1 MSYTSKAQ
9 IEATLRKMREENLA
23 LANALSNEV
32 VLTDYRTLV
41 VEKTNDGIAV
51 DVWTAAFQTA
61 LNEHQIVRIPKKDTP
76 YWIDATVT
84 IPSNRKII
92 AEDGAVIK
100 QMKDV
105 KVLMLRNEHTADG
118 THAPIPAGTADRNI
132 TIIGGRW
139 EESYTYR
146 SGYGN
151 SGMYD
156 ENRSFFGV
164 STCMLFNNVEHVT
177 LQNMEFAHTA
187 GFSAQFGNIKDLMAE
202 NITFDTCYAD
212 GLHINGNSERVWV
225 RNLSGQVGDDL
236 VAWNMYD
243 WQNSS
248 VNFGPLKT
256 AIVED
261 GHSESGYRAIRIEPG
276 TYYYD
281 DGSSVDCALEDA
293 ILRRVDGVEV
303 FKMYYQTPVYL
314 YDVGEPEKGDVGS
327 VNNVYFEDIDLDLT
341 GPIDK
346 FHEYMTSD
354 PIRGKF
360 AAFEI
365 CAKAGRITFE
375 NIRVTLHRDTFPLS
389 GFILVG
395 PKSIQREN
403 KEIFD
408 PYVSGIV
415 DEIVLS
421 GITVNGT
428 PVTAENAKDYIS
440 TVSFDDLY
448 GDGKACGTGTINK
461 ITILD

>member
-1 MSYTSKAQ
+1 MSYVSKTA
-9 IEATLRKMREENLA
+9 IEKTLRQMRDENLA
-23 LANALSNEV
+23 LADT
-32 VLTDYRTLV
+32 LTDEVLLSDYQNLV
-41 VEKTNDGIAV
+41 FEKENDGTPV
-51 DVWTAAFQTA
+51 DVWTVAFQTA
-61 LNEHQIVRIPKKDTP
+61 LNEHQTVRIPKMKTP
-76 YWIDATVT
+76 YWIDATVK

-118 THAPIPAGTADRNI
+118 THAPIPTGKRDSNI

-146 SGYGN
+146 AGYGY

-177 LQNMEFAHTA
+177 LKDMQFAHTA
-187 GFSAQFGNIKDLMAE
+187 GFSAQFGDISDLFAE
-202 NITFDTCYAD
+202 NISFDTCYAD
-212 GLHINGNSERVWV
+212 GLHVNGNTARIWL

-236 VAWNMYD
+236 VALNMYD

-248 VNFGPLKT
+248 VDFGPLKT
-256 AIVED
+256 ALVEN

-276 TYYYD
+276 TYFYD
-281 DGSSVDCALEDA
+281 DGSCVDCALENV
-293 ILRRVDGVEV
+293 IVRNVDGVEV

-314 YDVGEPEKGDVGS
+314 YASEEPEKGDVGS

-346 FHEYMTSD
+346 FHEYMTGD
-354 PIRGKF
+354 PVRGKF
-360 AAFEI
+360 GAFEI
-365 CAKAGRITFE
+365 CAKVGRITFE
-375 NIRVTLHRDTFPLS
+375 NLRVTLHRDTFPLS
-389 GFILVG
+389 YFILVG
-395 PKSIQREN
+395 PKSIKHDD

-408 PYVSGIV
+408 PYVSGTV
-415 DEIVLS
+415 EELVLANV
-421 GITVNGT
+421 TVNGAPLT
-428 PVTAENAKDYIS
+428 RENASEYID

-448 GDGKACGTGTINK
+448 GDGKACGKGEIK
-461 ITILD
+461 RITVL